1 MCKKIITVLFVLF
14 VSLSS
19 LAGQKQVTAVRIDNS
34 IKVDGDLS
42 EQAWQLASPAT
53 DFLTFEPVPFGQ
65 PTGKSEVRILYD
77 DTGIYFGAHLY
88 QDPSTIL
95 RELSARDNRGNADW
109 FGVTIDPFQGGL
121 NGFSFLVTVSGVQQD
136 LQFSSG
142 QEDTSWDAVW
152 ESEVR
157 TVDDGWIVELKIP
170 YMALRFPKA
179 DVQEWN
185 LQIARG
191 IRYIR
196 ENSFWSPLD
205 PQIDG
210 FINQCGV
217 LKGIENIKS
226 PVRLSLT
233 PFVVGY
239 FDHDSAQQ
247 PGSRSASSF
256 GAGMDLKYGINDAFT
271 LDMTLIPDFGNV
283 VSDNVVVNL
292 GPFEQFFEENRAFFT
307 EGVELFNKG
316 NLFYTRRI
324 GGRPLAYGDV
334 ENRLLEDEE
343 ITDNSNTTQLINATK
358 VSGRTAGG
366 TGIGIFNAVVDEQFA
381 TLTNKLTGGS
391 RAVRTNPVTNYNVVV
406 VDQNLAN
413 NSVVSL
419 VNTST
424 LRFGDDYDAN
434 VTGLFADLRDKS
446 QQYGLA
452 GKMVVSQKYFE
463 DADTDI
469 GHSYRISAGKVGGR
483 WRAVAN
489 YVVESENYDHNDLGF
504 LFSPNEQGYSL
515 DLSYN
520 EFKPKNQK
528 LVRYRLYLN
537 PYYERLYKPNVFT
550 NFAIEAGGF
559 MLYKSRVGLGGEI
572 TVEPIETRDYFETRT
587 ADFSKFYRFPT
598 NYRVSGFISS
608 DYRKPFAYD
617 VRLAYRNYDEE
628 GRYEL
633 VGEFEPRIRF
643 NNRLSLFGTLTLGTL
658 PNEIGFV
665 STDVVDGTIDGITG
679 GDVMFGR
686 RDRVIFD
693 NSLRLNYI
701 FTPTMS
707 VSLRARHYWDQFTYN
722 RYSRVEDDGSLS
734 TLTFDGLREDG
745 SSYYDTNFNIFN
757 IDLFY
762 TWRFAPGSDIIF
774 AWKNAINTANADFE
788 SSYFN
793 NLTETLRSDQFNSFS
808 LRIIYFLDYNRVVGG
823 KTGSVVE

>member
-1 MCKKIITVLFVLF
+1 MCEKTIKYLLVSVLLF
-14 VSLSS
+14 MSMWTQTTAQKSS
-19 LAGQKQVTAVRIDNS
+19 TAVRISSS
-34 IKVDGDLS
+34 IKVDGELD
-42 EQAWQLASPAT
+42 EAAWQEAEPAT
-53 DFLTFEPVPFGQ
+53 DFLTFEPVPYGE
-65 PTGKSEVRILYD
+65 PTGRSEVRILYD
-77 DTGIYFGAHLY
+77 DSGIYFGAHLY
-88 QDPSTIL
+88 QDPTTIL
-95 RELSARDNRGNADW
+95 RELSARDRRGNADW
-109 FGVTIDPFQGGL
+109 FGVTLDPFQGGL

-142 QEDTSWDAVW
+142 QEDSSWEAVW
-152 ESEVR
+152 QSEVR
-157 TVDDGWIVELKIP
+157 TVDDGWIVEMKIP
-170 YMALRFPKA
+170 YMALRFPKE
-179 DVQEWN
+179 DVQQWN
-185 LQIARG
+185 MQLARG

-196 ENSFWSPLD
+196 ENSFWQPLD

-217 LKGIENIKS
+217 LNGIENIKS

-239 FDHDSAQQ
+239 LDHNSANTAGDQT
-247 PGSRSASSF
+247 STAF

-271 LDMTLIPDFGNV
+271 LDMTLIPDFGAV

-307 EGVELFNKG
+307 EGIELFNKG

-324 GGRPLAYGDV
+324 GGRPLKYGQV
-334 ENRLLEDEE
+334 QNELLLDEQ
-343 ITDNSNTTQLINATK
+343 ITDNSTTTQLLNATK

-366 TGIGIFNAVVDEQFA
+366 TGIGVFNAVVDRQVA
-381 TLTNKLTGGS
+381 TVTNQLTGGT
-391 RAVRTNPVTNYNVVV
+391 RGVETNPVTNYNVVV

-424 LRFGDDYDAN
+424 LRFGSDYDAN

-452 GKMVVSQKYFE
+452 GKMVVSQKYYE
-463 DADTDI
+463 DQDTDL
-469 GHSYRISAGKVGGR
+469 GHSYFVSAGKVGGR

-550 NFAIEAGGF
+550 KFSIETGGF
-559 MLYKSRVGLGGEI
+559 MLYKSRVGVGGEI
-572 TVEPIETRDYFETRT
+572 SVEPIATRDYFETRT
-587 ADFSKFYRFPT
+587 ADFSKYYRFPT
-598 NYRVSGFISS
+598 NFTVSGFISS

-617 VRLAYRNYDEE
+617 VRLAYRSYSEQ

-633 VGEFEPRIRF
+633 SGEFEPRVRF
-643 NNRLSLFGTLTLGTL
+643 SNKLSLFGTLSLGTL
-658 PNEIGFV
+658 PNQIGYV
-665 STDVVDGTIDGITG
+665 SSTIPTAPIPGIG
-679 GDVMFGR
+679 ADDVMFGR

-722 RYSRVEDDGSLS
+722 RYSRVEDDGSL
-734 TLTFDGLREDG
+734 TRLAFDGLREDG

-774 AWKNAINTANADFE
+774 AWKNAISTANADFD
-788 SSYFN
+788 SRYFR
-793 NLTETLRSDQFNSFS
+793 NLADTFGSDQFNSFS
-808 LRIIYFLDYNRVVGG
+808 LRIIYFLDYNTVVGD
-823 KTGSVVE
+823 TR